1 MGSVDDVANAAESC
15 YDFFHDQKPKVP
27 EQHRVQFISMLESTA
42 ESVLELGRALR
53 AYFKPKGSVE
63 TVQECV
69 RRISELQS
77 RIDDREG
84 ELISEIFRSSL
95 DKGEKLHLSS
105 CISHISRVSD
115 KIENAADALAL
126 ASLKSIV

>member
-1 MGSVDDVANAAESC
+1 M
-15 YDFFHDQKPKVP
+15 
-27 EQHRVQFISMLESTA
+27 
-42 ESVLELGRALR
+42 
-53 AYFKPKGSVE
+53 E